1 MAKLWIQHSFLS
13 HAQAQFA
20 SQWPFAADQC
30 DKQIFIHASN
40 NLVGKL
46 QAEPFRWHSWN
57 ILRAH
62 AMLLAMPAKQKV
74 PGGNPLQGV
83 NAWQLSAQMDQ
94 EHLPCARFIKW
105 HLDIRHIERS
115 SISGPVDPVG
125 RSRNSIFFSC
135 QKVFVSPSPTPGFVL
150 DSSDQTSGKSHT
162 HSRVLN
168 FHTRSECENPTGP
181 NYNH

>member
-1 MAKLWIQHSFLS
+1 
-13 HAQAQFA
+13 
-20 SQWPFAADQC
+20 
-30 DKQIFIHASN
+30 
-40 NLVGKL
+40 
-46 QAEPFRWHSWN
+46 
-57 ILRAH
+57 
-62 AMLLAMPAKQKV
+62 
-74 PGGNPLQGV
+74 
-83 NAWQLSAQMDQ
+83 MDQ

-181 NYNH
+181 NYNHQYRALASNWVGLTPRRAYEQKTTQIHDGFTAIPSVPFPHRKHKGNKLSVQLSCLARATCIVWSSPVSAVPCC